1 MNTTSEG
8 GWLVKSETRGKKR
21 GVKEEPDEVLDS
33 LIVLVLVGTRAESVD
48 DRVERVDLHGLLGSH
63 VAGHGGILE
72 GLGLHDTLHVR
83 RPAVLAGDE
92 TTWGGRETVGDNH
105 LLGLVAEDLLHE
117 LTEILT
123 GGLLLL
129 EVLLLVLGLL
139 EVEALLSDSDK
150 LLAIVLLELLHA
162 VLIDRVGHEDH
173 LVSLLL
179 KLFNEW
185 SRLDGGLG
193 FTGDVIDVLL
203 LLFHTCNVVFEGS
216 HLVTRLGGE
225 VTEKLS
231 ELGAVLGV
239 LVDTE
244 LEVLAEL
251 LVELVEVLGVLGD
264 LVEALEGLL
273 DKVLLDDLEDLGT
286 LEHLSGNVKRKV
298 LGVDNTLDEGK
309 ELWDE
314 VLTGVGDEDTA
325 DVELDVA
332 LLLGW
337 LELVEWSPLWHED
350 HGLELKLA
358 LDGEV
363 LDGEVVLPVVAD
375 VLVEGGVLLLGDL
388 VRVAH
393 PEWLLLV
400 HELPLVSDLLD
411 GLLLLLLLLVL
422 IDLLNLWLVV
432 IAILVLILILI
443 VGDLLLGG
451 LLDPEG
457 DRVVDELGV
466 LLDELLDAFLVEV
479 LLLVILEVEDDLGTA
494 GEVLVRIWGD
504 GEGAAS
510 GRLPD
515 VLLIVV
521 VLGVHGD
528 GVSDEEGGVETDT
541 ELTNHGDISASL
553 DGLHEGLGAGLGDGS
568 KVVDHV
574 RLGHTDTGVG
584 KGEGVVRFVASDVD
598 EEVLLGLEE
607 LRVGKAL
614 VTDLVE
620 SIGGVGDELTKEDLL
635 VGVERVDDQ
644 RHQLVDLSL
653 EGERLSFWS
662 G

>member
-117 LTEILT
+117 LAEILT

-251 LVELVEVLGVLGD
+251 LGD

-273 DKVLLDDLEDLGT
+273 DKVLLDDLEDLGA
-286 LEHLSGNVKRKV
+286 LEHLTGNVEREV
-298 LGVDNTLDEGK
+298 LGVNDALNEGE

-314 VLTGVGDEDTA
+314 VLTSVGDEHTTH
-325 DVELDVA
+325 VEFDVA

-337 LELVEWSPLWHED
+337 LELVEWSPLWDED
-350 HGLELKLA
+350 HGLELKLP
-358 LDGEV
+358 LDGEM
-363 LDGEVVLPVVAD
+363 LDSEVILPVVAD
-375 VLVEGGVLLLGDL
+375 VFVEGSILFLGDL
-388 VRVAH
+388 VWVAH

-400 HELPLVSDLLD
+400 HELPLVGDFLD
-411 GLLLLLLLLVL
+411 GLLLLLLLLIL
-422 IDLLNLWLVV
+422 IDLLNLWLVI
-432 IAILVLILILI
+432 IAVLILVLILI

-457 DRVVDELGV
+457 DWVVDELGV
-466 LLDELLDAFLVEV
+466 LLDELLDALLVEV
-479 LLLVILEVEDDLGTA
+479 LLLVVLEVEDDLGTA
-494 GEVLVRIWGD
+494 GQVLVRVWGD
-504 GEGAAS
+504 GEGTTS
-510 GRLPD
+510 RRLPD
-515 VLLIVV
+515 VLLVV
-521 VLGVHGD
+521 IMLGVHGD
-528 GVSDEEGGVETDT
+528 GVSDEESGVETDT
-541 ELTNHGDISASL
+541 ELSDHGHIGTSL
-553 DGLHEGLGAGLGDGS
+553 DGLHESLGAGLGDGS
-568 KVVDHV
+568 EVVHHV
-574 RLGHTDTGVG
+574 GLGHTDTGVG
-584 KGEGVVRFVASDVD
+584 EGQGVVALVAGDVD
-598 EEVLLGLEE
+598 EQVLLGLQE
-607 LRVGKAL
+607 LGVGQTL
-614 VTDLVE
+614 VADLVQ
-620 SIGGVGDELTKEDLL
+620 SIGGVGDQIAKENLL
-635 VGVERVDDQ
+635 VRVERVDDEG
-644 RHQLVDLSL
+644 HQLVDLGL
-653 EGERLSFWS
+653 EGECLCFSR
-662 G
+662 

>member
-117 LTEILT
+117 LAEILT

-150 LLAIVLLELLHA
+150 LLAIV
-162 VLIDRVGHEDH
+162 VL
-173 LVSLLL
+173 
-179 KLFNEW
+179 
-185 SRLDGGLG
+185 
-193 FTGDVIDVLL
+193 
-203 LLFHTCNVVFEGS
+203 EGS

-273 DKVLLDDLEDLGT
+273 DKVLLDDLEDLGA
-286 LEHLSGNVKRKV
+286 LEHLTGNVEREV
-298 LGVDNTLDEGK
+298 LGVNDALNEGE

-314 VLTGVGDEDTA
+314 VLTSVGDEDTA

-388 VRVAH
+388 VWVAH

-400 HELPLVSDLLD
+400 HELPLVGDFLD
-411 GLLLLLLLLVL
+411 GLLLLLLLLIL
-422 IDLLNLWLVV
+422 IDLLNLWLVI
-432 IAILVLILILI
+432 IAVLILVLILI

-466 LLDELLDAFLVEV
+466 LLDELLDALLVEV

-494 GEVLVRIWGD
+494 GQVLVRVWGD
-504 GEGAAS
+504 GEGTTS
-510 GRLPD
+510 RRLPD
-515 VLLIVV
+515 VLLVV
-521 VLGVHGD
+521 IMLGVHGD
-528 GVSDEEGGVETDT
+528 GVSDEEGRVETDT

-568 KVVDHV
+568 KVVDRV

-635 VGVERVDDQ
+635 VRIERVDDQ

-653 EGERLSFWS
+653 EGESLYFWCCHVFLSFFL
-662 G
+662 GKNA